1 MTSSTL
7 ELAILHADAC
17 GFSAA
22 MALSEDL
29 AIRRLQA
36 GQRLF
41 EQAGR
46 MFCGR
51 VVDTA
56 GDSVL
61 LTFESSR
68 AAFQAAQHVVESI
81 EPGGSADGEAIPFDY
96 RMGLTRGRV
105 KLTDGRVFGHCV
117 NMAAR
122 INSLVGRGNVGI
134 ERTIWAEVQS
144 MNRGKSIRPRI
155 LFAKPDE
162 PFVDFIEV
170 GGQASADNFSHANN
184 RNAPAILILPDF
196 TESNGPQYRE
206 HRNSI
211 DAFLWEC
218 SALAGAQG
226 WQTSVAP
233 HTPASLATHQS
244 LADYEIRVRTTT
256 VGGGFRLSIAL
267 TSPHLAH
274 SMRYFTRDASDAGN
288 HTSNAQALA
297 SLVGSAIANLEID
310 RGEAT
315 RAVGSHQ
322 LVVAGRARLAAF
334 SAKDFAK
341 ALTHMR
347 AAQKIDP
354 EYPLLLSSL
363 ARAHALA
370 WRFGWAVNKD
380 DLLETARKFAEQAV
394 RLAPDDARCQADL
407 GFVRF
412 WSNEPLESAWHYERS
427 LDALPFH
434 PELAAD
440 AGMVL
445 SYVERNQEAAAVLE
459 RSIANI
465 PNDADYRLWSL
476 GDVYYSKRDYGNSLK
491 WLSRMGDQS
500 QAQRMLAANKAR
512 LGLDPSRHVANVMA
526 QQPNFSVRHWV
537 SIQPFT
543 NEMDRID
550 YEEALL
556 LAGLPL

>member
-1 MTSSTL
+1 VTSSTL

-22 MALSEDL
+22 MALSEDQ

-41 EQAGR
+41 AQAAR

-56 GDSVL
+56 GDSAL
-61 LTFESSR
+61 LTFESAQ
-68 AAFQAAQHVVESI
+68 AAFQAARHVAENI
-81 EPGGSADGEAIPFDY
+81 EPFGSAEEEATPFDY

-105 KLTDGRVFGHCV
+105 RLTDGRVFGHCV

-134 ERTIWAEVQS
+134 ERSIWGEVQS
-144 MNRGKSIRPRI
+144 MSRGKSVRPRI

-162 PFVDFIEV
+162 PFVDFVEV
-170 GGQASADNFSHANN
+170 GGRAADNFSHDYH
-184 RNAPAILILPDF
+184 RNAPAIAILPDF
-196 TESNGPQYRE
+196 TENNGPQHHQ
-206 HRNSI
+206 HRNAI
-211 DAFLWEC
+211 DAFVWEC

-226 WQTSVAP
+226 WQASVSSRTP
-233 HTPASLATHQS
+233 HSPTTHQS
-244 LADYEIRVRTTT
+244 GADYEVHVRAATIA
-256 VGGGFRLSIAL
+256 GGLRLSVSL
-267 TSPHLAH
+267 TSHHYANSARH
-274 SMRYFTRDASDAGN
+274 FTRDAGDAEE

-297 SLVGSAIANLEID
+297 SLVGSAVANMEID

-322 LVVAGRARLAAF
+322 LVVAGRARLSAF
-334 SAKDFAK
+334 SARDFAK
-341 ALTHMR
+341 ALTHMK

-370 WRFGWAVNKD
+370 WRFGWADDKD
-380 DLLETARKFAEQAV
+380 SLLETARKFAEQAV

-445 SYVERNQEAAAVLE
+445 SYVERNKEAAAVLE

-476 GDVYYSKRDYGNSLK
+476 GDVYYAKRDYGNSLK

-512 LGLDPSRHVANVMA
+512 LGLDPSRHVENVLA
-526 QQPNFSVRHWV
+526 QQPDFSVRHWV

-543 NEMDRID
+543 NEKDRID